1 VFSSRIRQAPE
12 TARFLRRAAPALF
25 RQISKEYR
33 RDILRP
39 SHMPHPK
46 IWPDQ
51 GLHAAWL
58 GHTTVFLNLD
68 GFTILTDPVFS
79 TRIGLNFGPLTLGIK
94 RLVDVAA
101 TIRDLPHI
109 DLILLSHAHMDH
121 FDLPSLRRLENRR
134 SQVVTADRTA
144 DLLRVKRYGRVHELR
159 WNQSAQ
165 VGPARITAFEV
176 AHWGARMRSDVYRGY
191 NAYLVEVGRH
201 RVLFGGDTAYTPL
214 FRRLR
219 SSQPLHLAIMPI
231 GAYDPWIR
239 VHCNP
244 EQAWTMAN
252 DAGAEFVLPVHHQT
266 FQLSREPHFEP
277 IERLVAAA
285 GSTPTRVCIHEIGE
299 EFHL

>member
-1 VFSSRIRQAPE
+1 
-12 TARFLRRAAPALF
+12 
-25 RQISKEYR
+25 
-33 RDILRP
+33 
-39 SHMPHPK
+39 MPDPK
-46 IWPDQ
+46 IWPDH

-58 GHTTVFLNLD
+58 GHSSVLLKLH

-101 TIRDLPHI
+101 TMADLPHI

-134 SQVVTADRTA
+134 TQVVTADRTA
-144 DLLRVKRYGRVHELR
+144 DLLRAKRYARVHELR
-159 WNQSAQ
+159 WNQSVQ
-165 VGPARITAFEV
+165 VGPAKITAFEV

-191 NAYLVEVGRH
+191 NAYLLEVGRH
-201 RVLFGGDTAYTPL
+201 RVLFGGDTAYTPI
-214 FRRLR
+214 FKRLR
-219 SSQPLHLAIMPI
+219 SPQPVHLAIMPI

-285 GSTPTRVCIHEIGE
+285 GATPSRVCIHEIGE
-299 EFHL
+299 EFHLH